1 MRRNDLQC
9 PSLLPQLRRQT
20 LKPFS
25 PLVFAD
31 GCRQLWQRLP
41 GLMRVRPLLAKPLLA
56 RLLMLALA
64 LGFTGIGVPSALAA
78 EILAVPSPT
87 RLRVGDQN
95 RGYLVELACIAV
107 EDADGQAALEWLRGQ
122 GTRGTRVNLRPR
134 GEHDGVLVANVRIL
148 SSGLDLGEGL
158 VARGLATA
166 LPCPD
171 ANAEA

>member
-1 MRRNDLQC
+1 MRRNDFQC

-20 LKPFS
+20 LKPS
-25 PLVFAD
+25 TPLVFAD
-31 GCRQLWQRLP
+31 GFGRLWQRLP
-41 GLMRVRPLLAKPLLA
+41 GPLRAKPLLA
-56 RLLMLALA
+56 GLLMLALA
-64 LGFTGIGVPSALAA
+64 LGFTGVGVPSAQAA
-78 EILAVPSPT
+78 EILGVPSPT

-122 GTRGTRVNLRPR
+122 GSRGTRVNLRPR

>member
-1 MRRNDLQC
+1 
-9 PSLLPQLRRQT
+9 LR
-20 LKPFS
+20 
-25 PLVFAD
+25 
-31 GCRQLWQRLP
+31 
-41 GLMRVRPLLAKPLLA
+41 AKPLLA
-56 RLLMLALA
+56 GLLMLALA
-64 LGFTGIGVPSALAA
+64 MGFTGIGVPSAQAA

-122 GTRGTRVNLRPR
+122 GSRGTRVNLRPR